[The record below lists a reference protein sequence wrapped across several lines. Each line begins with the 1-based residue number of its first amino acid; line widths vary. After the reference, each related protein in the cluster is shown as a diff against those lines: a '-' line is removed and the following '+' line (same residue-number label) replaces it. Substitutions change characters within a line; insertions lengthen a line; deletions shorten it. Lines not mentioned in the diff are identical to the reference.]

1 MQAQTD
7 MKSVIKVAETFL
19 DRAYTYKP
27 SDIHD
32 IDHPFLGNSLAVV
45 CNPDVIQELNSRN
58 IQLVKLAGQHFIGIL
73 DNPEA
78 WELYKKDR
86 RILLQKSKNPF
97 DIMYMVTKPYRFEFL
112 KAILNLLSKEDFS
125 KILADIWVYNEGTNH
140 TSAFTQKELI
150 ELFSS
155 CDPEYLMDEEEL
167 EVFRNFPDE
176 LTIYRGVAQRKK
188 SNVRVFS
195 WTLSKDKAE
204 WFSRRPAGPLLPP
217 RTNGVVYQANIKKE
231 HVFAYFAREQE
242 IIANP
247 PKLYNITEL

>member
-7 MKSVIKVAETFL
+7 MKSIIEVAETFL

-27 SDIHD
+27 SDTHD
-32 IDHPFLGNSLAVV
+32 IDHPFLDSSAAGVS
-45 CNPDVIQELNSRN
+45 NPDVIQELNGRN
-58 IQLVKLAGQHFIGIL
+58 IQFLNIAGQHLLNIL
-73 DNPEA
+73 DSPEA

-86 RILLQKSKNPF
+86 RIFLRESKNPE
-97 DIMYMVTKPYRFEFL
+97 DILYMVSKPYRLEFL

-125 KILADIWVYNEGTNH
+125 KIFADVWVYNEGTNH

-167 EVFRNFPDE
+167 EIFRNLPSE
-176 LTIYRGVAQRKK
+176 LTIYRGVTRRRK

-204 WFSRRPAGPLLPP
+204 WFSRRPAKPGLPP

-247 PKLYNITEL
+247 PELYNITEL

>member
-45 CNPDVIQELNSRN
+45 GNPDVIQELNSRN

-97 DIMYMVTKPYRFEFL
+97 DIMYMVTKPYRFDFL
-112 KAILNLLSKEDFS
+112 NSISNLLSKEDLS
-125 KILADIWVYNEGTNH
+125 KLLADVWVSGECTNH
-140 TSAFTQKELI
+140 TSAFTKKELT

-155 CDPEYLMDEEEL
+155 CDPEYLMDEKEL
-167 EVFRNFPDE
+167 EVFRNLPDK
-176 LTIYRGVAQRKK
+176 LTIYRGVSQRRKG
-188 SNVRVFS
+188 NVRVFS

-204 WFSRRPAGPLLPP
+204 WFARRLAGPLLP
-217 RTNGVVYQANIKKE
+217 TGVVYQANIKKE